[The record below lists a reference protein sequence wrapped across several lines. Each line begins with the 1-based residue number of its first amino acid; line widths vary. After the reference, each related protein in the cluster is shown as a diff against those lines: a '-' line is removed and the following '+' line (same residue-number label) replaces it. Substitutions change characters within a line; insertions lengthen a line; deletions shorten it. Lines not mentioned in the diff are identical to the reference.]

1 MNRQFRYPDR
11 TRRLKF
17 VEPPSF
23 PFKPFPHTSA
33 ALTKQEILE
42 TIRLDSK
49 LKELDE
55 LEDKL
60 LSELYLQTSPDIS
73 TILTRE

>member
-11 TRRLKF
+11 TRRFLNGR
-17 VEPPSF
+17 S
-23 PFKPFPHTSA
+23 PFPDTLKAYSN
-33 ALTKQEILE
+33 QEILE

-60 LSELYLQTSPDIS
+60 LSERYLQTSPDIS

>member
-1 MNRQFRYPDR
+1 MFRYPDR

-17 VEPPSF
+17 VEPDIW
-23 PFKPFPHTSA
+23 PFKPFPATTA

-60 LSELYLQTSPDIS
+60 LSECYLQTSPDIS

>member
-1 MNRQFRYPDR
+1 MFRYPDR
-11 TRRLKF
+11 TRW
-17 VEPPSF
+17 
-23 PFKPFPHTSA
+23 PFKPFPATTA

-42 TIRLDSK
+42 AIRLDSK

-73 TILTRE
+73 VILTRE